1 MPDPEDTDASGSTAQ
16 FRAFVSRSQGGE
28 ATQAWSMKAPR
39 NQVVKLVAIAV
50 GVAAVL
56 AILAFLIIG

>member
-16 FRAFVSRSQGGE
+16 FRAFVNRSQGGE
-28 ATQAWSMKAPR
+28 ATQAWSMNAPR

-50 GVAAVL
+50 GVAVVL

>member
-1 MPDPEDTDASGSTAQ
+1 MPDQEDTDASGSTAQ
-16 FRAFVSRSQGGE
+16 FRAFVNRSQGGE
-28 ATQAWSMKAPR
+28 ATQAWSINAPR
-39 NQVVKLVAIAV
+39 SQVVKFVAIAV